1 MQLKPEQL
9 RNHLEKQ
16 CLPAYVLHG
25 DEPLLLQECA
35 DLIRQAARRTGC
47 TEREL
52 LEVDDDRFDWGQLL
66 SSAAEMSLFGDRK
79 LIEIRLPSGKPGA
92 AGSKALCEY
101 LERGTDDI
109 LLLICGKVDQQSLN
123 SKWYKALDK
132 AGAGIRVWPVGPREM
147 PRWLRQRLQA
157 AGLEIDSDALE
168 LLAERLEGNL
178 YAAVQEVEKLALLA
192 DGAHITLAT
201 VTGSVLDNAR
211 YNLFAMLDTALLGE
225 AEAAL
230 RMLRGLRDEGS
241 DSMPVLWVLAREL
254 RTLHALQ
261 LECEAGAP
269 ISQVLQRHRVWKSRL
284 AATQA
289 ALERHDSRALAQL
302 LRQAQQVDACIKGFA
317 PGRPW
322 DRLEA
327 LLLAIAGIAL
337 PTQSGAV
344 QG

>member
-1 MQLKPEQL
+1 MQVKPEQL
-9 RNHLEKQ
+9 RGHLEKQ

-35 DLIRQAARRTGC
+35 DLVRQAARREGC
-47 TEREL
+47 SEREL
-52 LEVDDDRFDWGQLL
+52 LEVDDDRFDWGQLRD
-66 SSAAEMSLFGDRK
+66 SAAEMSLFGDRK

-101 LERGTDDI
+101 LERGSDDI
-109 LLLICGKVDQQSLN
+109 LLLLCGKVDQQSQN
-123 SKWYKALDK
+123 SKWFKALDK
-132 AGAGIRVWPVGPREM
+132 AGAAVRVWPVGAREM

-157 AGLEIDSDALE
+157 AGLEIDADALE

-178 YAAVQEVEKLALLA
+178 YAAVQEVEKLVLLA
-192 DGAHITLAT
+192 GDGRISLDT

-211 YNLFAMLDTALLGE
+211 YNLFAMLDTALRGE

-230 RMLRGLRDEGS
+230 RMLRGLRGEGS
-241 DSMPVLWVLAREL
+241 DSMPILWVLAREL
-254 RTLHALQ
+254 RTLHGLQ

-269 ISQVLQRHRVWKSRL
+269 ASQVLQRHRVWKSRL

-289 ALERHDSRALAQL
+289 ALERHSSPSLAQL

-317 PGRPW
+317 PGKPW

-327 LLLAIAGIAL
+327 LLLALAGVKL
-337 PTQSGAV
+337 PATAARPG
-344 QG
+344 